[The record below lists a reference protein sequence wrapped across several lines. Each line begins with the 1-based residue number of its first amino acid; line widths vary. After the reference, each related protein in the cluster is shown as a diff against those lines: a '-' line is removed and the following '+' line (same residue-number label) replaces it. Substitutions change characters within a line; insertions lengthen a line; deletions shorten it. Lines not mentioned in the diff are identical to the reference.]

1 MPSNIGKKRSRSNNV
16 AISKKKKT
24 SVNPFEI
31 RVNRKKH
38 EVIGQKSKSDA
49 GGRPGLSRSIA
60 IEKVRISTL
69 VFI

>member
-16 AISKKKKT
+16 AIAKKKKI

-38 EVIGQKSKSDA
+38 EVIGQKTKSDA
-49 GGRPGLSRSIA
+49 GGRPGLSRSKA
-60 IEKVRISTL
+60 IEKVRMYT
-69 VFI
+69 